1 MSRRTGGA
9 GWCCWSGLKL
19 VLGDTPQ
26 PTMTVLTNN
35 QSCQIGR
42 RLAKQ
47 GPRAPVHTSAGHD
60 KYAKRNTL
68 KILQMNMS
76 GLQNKTT
83 ELNKVLHDKE
93 IHIAVLQETILPEKE
108 FSMPHGYTSYKCQ
121 CEKCQ
126 GLMTLI
132 RTDVQA
138 IVKNSPIEDTDI
150 QEITLWSG
158 NEKSNIYNFYCP
170 SWSKTDIPLQQVS
183 FKKTIVA
190 GDFNAHLPQ
199 LGYSAYNKRGHN
211 IEDIVNSS
219 NLHLSQDSSSTPTLF
234 HRRHK
239 TTHKPDLTLISSD
252 IYPSAEVT
260 VLDRQQ

>member
-1 MSRRTGGA
+1 
-9 GWCCWSGLKL
+9 
-19 VLGDTPQ
+19 
-26 PTMTVLTNN
+26 
-35 QSCQIGR
+35 
-42 RLAKQ
+42 
-47 GPRAPVHTSAGHD
+47 
-60 KYAKRNTL
+60 
-68 KILQMNMS
+68 
-76 GLQNKTT
+76 
-83 ELNKVLHDKE
+83 
-93 IHIAVLQETILPEKE
+93 
-108 FSMPHGYTSYKCQ
+108 
-121 CEKCQ
+121 
-126 GLMTLI
+126 MTLI

-158 NEKSNIYNFYCP
+158 NEKFNIYNFYCP

-260 VLDRQQ
+260 VLDGIGNSDHQPILITITRGPEGKLKEPRKCHWNFKKANWNLEQRLTQNLRNSLQTGL